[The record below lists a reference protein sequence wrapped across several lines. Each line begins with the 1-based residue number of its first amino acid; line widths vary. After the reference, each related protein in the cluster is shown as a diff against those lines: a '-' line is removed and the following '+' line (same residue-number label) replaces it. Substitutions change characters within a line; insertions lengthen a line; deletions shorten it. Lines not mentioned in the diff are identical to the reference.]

1 MKQTVEPSVL
11 AATWD
16 PQALYDKAER
26 YIQQVHGL
34 DSDEWD
40 HALWSSL
47 ALELL
52 ARAALANIHPAL
64 LAEPDKA
71 GSNLVSALGFEPIEK
86 KFSPRSIAVAEV
98 FRRLAAMLPD
108 FSAEHEG
115 FGLQFTGR
123 RNAELHSGETAFDGW
138 KGSSW
143 QPRFYQT
150 CAALLS
156 SMGLTLEEFVGA
168 DEAKVA
174 ESLMAVAAD
183 ESAKAVKGD
192 VEAHSKVWQ
201 AKGADERALLLAQA
215 ELWATRQSGH
225 RVQCPACGSP
235 ALVIGAPVSAPV
247 RKLND
252 DEIVERQE
260 YLPGHFECIAC
271 GLKIGGLSRLAVVG
285 LADRYTSTQ
294 VYDAA
299 EYYTQSQDEW
309 DGYEEDNNER

>member
-1 MKQTVEPSVL
+1 
-11 AATWD
+11 
-16 PQALYDKAER
+16 
-26 YIQQVHGL
+26 
-34 DSDEWD
+34 
-40 HALWSSL
+40 
-47 ALELL
+47 
-52 ARAALANIHPAL
+52 
-64 LAEPDKA
+64 
-71 GSNLVSALGFEPIEK
+71 
-86 KFSPRSIAVAEV
+86 
-98 FRRLAAMLPD
+98 
-108 FSAEHEG
+108 
-115 FGLQFTGR
+115 
-123 RNAELHSGETAFDGW
+123 
-138 KGSSW
+138 
-143 QPRFYQT
+143 
-150 CAALLS
+150 
-156 SMGLTLEEFVGA
+156 MGLTLEEFVGA

-174 ESLMAVAAD
+174 ESLMAAAAD

-235 ALVIGAPVSAPV
+235 ALVVGAPVSAPV